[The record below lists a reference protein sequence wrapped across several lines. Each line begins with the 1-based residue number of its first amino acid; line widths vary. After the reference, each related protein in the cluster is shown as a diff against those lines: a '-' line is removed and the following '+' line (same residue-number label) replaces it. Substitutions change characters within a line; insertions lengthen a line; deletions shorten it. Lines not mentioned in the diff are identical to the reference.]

1 MTRTIQWFTLPAVSL
16 AALSLAFSAG
26 VFVDHA
32 SVSQAQFVTRTEY
45 TKDSTDV
52 RIRFLTDSLR
62 QEALHDA
69 QVMRL
74 ARIERI
80 VLKMACHDFPTECER

>member
-1 MTRTIQWFTLPAVSL
+1 MTRTIKWFTLPAVSL

-32 SVSQAQFVTRTEY
+32 TVSQAQFVTRTEY
-45 TKDSTDV
+45 TKDQNLA
-52 RIRFLTDSLR
+52 RIQFLTDSLR
-62 QEALHDA
+62 QDALHDA
-69 QVMRL
+69 QILRL